1 MKRDS
6 ILAVLLLGAACLIAG
21 AAAQVDWRGVWIY
34 DVKPWFQWDGKPASE
49 PVGEEL
55 RVKNEPK
62 AYAGSVE
69 LD

>member
-1 MKRDS
+1 MRKDF
-6 ILAVLLLGAACLIAG
+6 IPAALLLGAACLIAG

-55 RVKNEPK
+55 RVEREPIRYG
-62 AYAGSVE
+62 AR
-69 LD
+69 